1 MIALEATT
9 TDCGYSELEN
19 HAFEPKQHRGQTNKI
34 ATQNKMN
41 TFFGQFAKKK
51 QECLI

>member
-19 HAFEPKQHRGQTNKI
+19 HAFEPKHRGQTNHI
-34 ATQNKMN
+34 ATKKKMN
-41 TFFGQFAKKK
+41 TFFGQIDKKK